1 LFDVKATATGSAASA
16 SLDFSDLRFWCLLAA
31 GFNILIMKKFL
42 LLAEK
47 IFTIVSLLNYLGG
60 PIALLLSGGESEGET
75 VGVSSYAMIQ
85 AIFFVNYAIAIGL
98 LVLRWKQVIYVI
110 KRDRFNQILLSV
122 VVLSYFWSAL
132 PSVTIVR
139 SIALVGTSLFG
150 LYFATRYSLKEQLQ
164 LLAWTFWIA
173 IIFSLIFV
181 IALPKYGVMSGL
193 HAGKWRGMFTHKN
206 ALGKSMVLS
215 SLIFLLAALGS
226 QKNKLLWWCGLGC
239 SIFLLLMA
247 KSSSATMTLLIV
259 GLVFLIVR
267 AVRMPYLLMVPTIIS
282 LSIVGLFFNL
292 WLTDNATALLG
303 SIGKDATLTGRS
315 ELWPA
320 VLDKIWERPWFG
332 YGFSGFWG
340 GGASESAY
348 IWRVTGW
355 DPPNSHNGM
364 LDVWLD
370 LGLFGLLIY
379 LIGFFTSLVGGLAWV
394 RRNKSSD
401 AFWPVMYLLYFW
413 FSNQTESAFLRQN
426 DIYWLLYIVVT
437 FSLLAPKSSIKRV
450 PVPSSIDSQREP
462 LRERSK
468 PQERSIPVQEELVRN
483 VTTALSTLIK
493 TGNRSTKPNQKI
505 PLDKNAAVS
514 NFVKNKKK

>member
-1 LFDVKATATGSAASA
+1 
-16 SLDFSDLRFWCLLAA
+16 
-31 GFNILIMKKFL
+31 MKNFL

-60 PIALLLSGGESEGET
+60 PIALILSGGESEGDT
-75 VGVSSYAMIQ
+75 VGVASYAFIQ
-85 AIFFVNYAIAIGL
+85 AIFFVNYAIATCL
-98 LVLRWKQVIYVI
+98 LILRWKQVVYVI

-122 VVLSYFWSAL
+122 VVLSYFWSAM

-150 LYFATRYSLKEQLQ
+150 LYFATRYTLKEQLQ

-173 IIFSLIFV
+173 IIFSFV
-181 IALPKYGVMSGL
+181 FAIALPKYGVMSGL

-215 SLIFLLAALGS
+215 SLIFLLVALGEK
-226 QKNKLLWWCGLGC
+226 KNNLLCWCGFGC
-239 SIFLLLMA
+239 SIFMLSMS

-267 AVRMPYLLMVPTIIS
+267 AVRMPYLLMVPTIIL
-282 LSIVGLFFNL
+282 LSIIGLFFNL
-292 WLTDNATALLG
+292 WLTENATALLG

-315 ELWPA
+315 DLWPA

-340 GGASESAY
+340 GGMTESAY

-370 LGLFGLLIY
+370 LGLFGLSIY
-379 LIGFFTSLVGGLAWV
+379 LIGFFTSLVGGLVLV
-394 RRNKSSD
+394 RRNHASD

-437 FSLLAPKSSIKRV
+437 FSLLTPKPSAKRIPELSI
-450 PVPSSIDSQREP
+450 IDAQSEI
-462 LRERSK
+462 LREQSTDRDRSAPIQK
-468 PQERSIPVQEELVRN
+468 DLVRT
-483 VTTALSTLIK
+483 VTTAFSTLIK

-505 PLDKNAAVS
+505 PLDKNAAVPK
-514 NFVKNKKK
+514 FGKTTKK